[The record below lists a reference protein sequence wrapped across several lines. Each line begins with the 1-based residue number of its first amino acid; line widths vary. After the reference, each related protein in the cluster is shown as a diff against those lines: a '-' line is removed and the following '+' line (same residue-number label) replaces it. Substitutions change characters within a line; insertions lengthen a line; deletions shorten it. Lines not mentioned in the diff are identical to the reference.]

1 MAETPDLDHI
11 AVAARDLAA
20 LHAAYERLGFRL
32 TPLSQQSGAV
42 RPGEPDRVWG
52 TANRCAFLG
61 AGYIELLGIVDASLP
76 LNRLDQFLARYEGM
90 HVLVFG
96 TRDAE
101 ATAARLGVTVAR
113 LARTVEGEKVEFRLA
128 RTSFPEGRV
137 QFCQHLSR
145 AVLWAPRWLDH
156 PNGAVAL
163 AEAFLEVGDPE
174 EVAARYAQ
182 TLDVL
187 PVRADGA
194 VRFRLAPGALTIRGA
209 TDAPTLPF
217 MAGFAV
223 TVESLDRTRRLLDDA
238 EVPCQVHRG
247 EIIVPRHAAGGAT
260 CIFRAA

>member
-1 MAETPDLDHI
+1 MEGTPDLDHV
-11 AVAARDLAA
+11 AVAAKDLSA

-42 RPGEPDRVWG
+42 RAGEPDQLWG
-52 TANRCAFLG
+52 TANRCAFLR
-61 AGYIELLGIVDASLP
+61 AGYIELLGTVEPSLP

-90 HVLVFG
+90 HILVFG

-101 ATAARLGVTVAR
+101 ATAARLGVPMAR
-113 LARTVEGEKVEFRLA
+113 LARQVEGEKVAFRLA

-145 AVLWAPRWLDH
+145 ELLWAPRWLDH

-163 AEAFLEVGDPE
+163 DEAFVEVADPE
-174 EVAARYAQ
+174 EAAGRYAKALGV
-182 TLDVL
+182 T
-187 PVRADGA
+187 PVRSDGA
-194 VRFRLAPGALTIRGA
+194 FRFRLAPGALTIRGG

-223 TVESLDRTRRLLDDA
+223 AVESLDRTRRLLDGA
-238 EVPCQVHRG
+238 EIGYEQRAG
-247 EIIVPRHAAGGAT
+247 ELVVPRSAAGGAT
-260 CIFRAA
+260 CIFRAG

>member
-1 MAETPDLDHI
+1 MAETPDLDHV
-11 AVAARDLAA
+11 AVAARDIAA
-20 LHAAYERLGFRL
+20 LHAVYERLGFRL
-32 TPLSQQSGAV
+32 TPLSRQSGAV
-42 RPGEPDRVWG
+42 RPGDPDQLWG
-52 TANRCAFLG
+52 TANRCAFLRS
-61 AGYIELLGIVDASLP
+61 GYIEILGIVDPSLP
-76 LNRLDQFLARYEGM
+76 LNRLDQFLTRYEGM

-113 LARTVEGEKVEFRLA
+113 LARLHEGEKVEFRLA

-145 AVLWAPRWLDH
+145 AALWAPRWLDH

-163 AEAFLEVGDPE
+163 AEAFLEVADPE
-174 EVAARYAQ
+174 EAAARYAAA
-182 TLDVL
+182 LGVA

-194 VRFRLAPGALTIRGA
+194 IRFQLAPGALTIRSA

-223 TVESLDRTRRLLDDA
+223 TVESLDRTRRLLDEA
-238 EVPCQVHRG
+238 EMPYERRDG
-247 EIIVPRHAAGGAT
+247 EIVIPRGGAGGAT
-260 CIFRAA
+260 CLFRAS